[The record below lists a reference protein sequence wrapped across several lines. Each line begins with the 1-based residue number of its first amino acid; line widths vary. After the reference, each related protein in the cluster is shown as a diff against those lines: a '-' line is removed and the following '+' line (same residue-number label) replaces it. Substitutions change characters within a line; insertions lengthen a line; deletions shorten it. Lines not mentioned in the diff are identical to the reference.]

1 MLNGAPCYP
10 GAHLCKVTFKH
21 LPQPLISHTQSFG
34 NLKVFWWCNPNI
46 YVNKDPMQNFK
57 PLGQTLPA
65 FLEKSNWI
73 RKREKHAGDEL
84 CQAQAQLETHIKEQR
99 TIFFWLESFYFC

>member
-1 MLNGAPCYP
+1 
-10 GAHLCKVTFKH
+10 
-21 LPQPLISHTQSFG
+21 
-34 NLKVFWWCNPNI
+34 
-46 YVNKDPMQNFK
+46 MQNIK

-99 TIFFWLESFYFC
+99 TNFTPPQKNNPDHQSKYQKK